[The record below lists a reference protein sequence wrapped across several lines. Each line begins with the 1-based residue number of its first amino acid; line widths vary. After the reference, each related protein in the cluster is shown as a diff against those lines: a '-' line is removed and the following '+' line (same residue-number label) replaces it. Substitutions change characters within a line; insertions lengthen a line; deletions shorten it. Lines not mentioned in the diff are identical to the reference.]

1 MATISVLNA
10 GMHTL
15 IQDTGRFGVA
25 DVGLSQGGAADLHS
39 YCWANYLLTNDVNA
53 PQLEILFGQLSITTD
68 AGICCVLT
76 GADCSAVIHCHSEPN
91 KAVVPWQTFILQQGE
106 TLSLGYPRS
115 GLRSYLAVRG
125 GFNAIPVQGSVSTV
139 VRNQIGGLLPDHHGK
154 AGQAPKQ
161 GLPLATGDQLT
172 VVEYAQQ
179 EGRDNQ
185 FSPLAAPSRCIPD
198 YSQETV
204 LRVIESYQAEAFSSS
219 FKASFFNSIY
229 TVSPN
234 SDRMGCRFDGN
245 PLVEQVESL
254 ISEGI
259 AYGAIQ
265 IPPDGLPIVMMND
278 RQTLGGYPKIGCVA
292 RVDMAKLV
300 QSPPGKVVKFQRG
313 DVSLLTQEWQQFSR
327 FFGLSF

>member
-1 MATISVLNA
+1 MATVTVLNA

-15 IQDTGRFGVA
+15 IQDCGRFGVA

-39 YCWANYLLTNDVNA
+39 YCWANYLLANGANA
-53 PQLEILFGQLSITTD
+53 PQLEIIFGQLSLTTD
-68 AGICCVLT
+68 ADICCVLT
-76 GADCSAVIHCHSEPN
+76 GADCRAVISCNLEPD
-91 KAVVPWQTFILQQGE
+91 KTVAPWQTFVLQQGE
-106 TLSLGYPRS
+106 TLRLGYPRT
-115 GLRSYLAVRG
+115 GLRTYLAVKG
-125 GFNAIPVQGSVSTV
+125 GFKVLPVQGSVSTV
-139 VRNQIGGLLPDHHGK
+139 VRNQLGGLLQQTE
-154 AGQAPKQ
+154 QALKQ
-161 GLPLATGDQLT
+161 GLPIAAGDQLA
-172 VVEYAQQ
+172 VAEHAPQ
-179 EGRDNQ
+179 EGVDKP

-204 LRVIESYQAEAFSSS
+204 LRVIESYQVGTFSSA
-219 FKASFFNSIY
+219 FKTDFFNNDY

-245 PLVEQVESL
+245 PIVEQVESI

-265 IPPDGLPIVMMND
+265 IPPDGLPIVMMSD

-292 RVDMAKLV
+292 RVDMAKLA
-300 QSPPGKVVKFQRG
+300 QSPPGKKVMFQRG
-313 DVSLLTQEWQQFSR
+313 DVNLLTQEWQQFSR